1 MSRVRLY
8 GTDTCAYCG
17 AARMLLTKKRVSF
30 EERMVNK
37 DPDARAEMA
46 MLTERTSVPQV
57 FIGDVHV
64 GGFDELCALD
74 ERGELDKLLADHA
87 TAPGER
93 STLKD

>member
-1 MSRVRLY
+1 MSKIRLF

-17 AARMLLTKKRVSF
+17 AARMLLTKKRVTF
-30 EERMVNK
+30 EEHMINH

-46 MLTERTSVPQV
+46 SLTERTSVPQV

-74 ERGELDKLLADHA
+74 ERGELDKLLADQLG
-87 TAPGER
+87 APGKQ
-93 STLKD
+93 SS